1 MLLRNM
7 HDNETLML
15 MLIFPSSYPQF
26 PEEIAFGKDRKKQGV
41 ACHHPKLLVLQRKDS
56 MRVIVTSANLVP
68 RQVGIFLYSMNVL
81 VTRIQFAPRQVLHF

>member
-1 MLLRNM
+1 M